1 MEHLI
6 GLELKKFGVGRN
18 IMFTVAAILFS
29 ILFITVSLVD
39 SMTDPEQTKDTFE
52 STFLVIGLLM
62 SSIFLIYSSVL
73 TARFVI
79 GEYDRRTI
87 ILLFSYPLN
96 RKGLIAGKLMII
108 MVYTAISV
116 MMGYIC
122 CTGYMIIADNYFDML
137 EGTFKTSLLQTWI
150 PSAVT
155 AVIVCTILSVW
166 PFIIGMIRKSVSATI
181 VSSMVIVVFRQIII
195 SSNAANRESLLQIL
209 LAAVVTFAIAAV
221 IFRKKVPQLFG

>member
-6 GLELKKFGVGRN
+6 RLELKKFGVGRN

-52 STFLVIGLLM
+52 STFLIIGLLV
-62 SSIFLIYSSVL
+62 SSIFLVYSSVL

-96 RKGLIAGKLMII
+96 RKGLIAGKMMII
-108 MVYTAISV
+108 MVYTAVSV

-122 CTGYMIIADNYFDML
+122 CTGFMIIADNYFDML
-137 EGTFKTSLLQTWI
+137 EGTFEISLLQTWI
-150 PSAVT
+150 PA
-155 AVIVCTILSVW
+155 AAIVCTILLVW

-181 VSSMVIVVFRQIII
+181 VSSMIVVVFRQIII
-195 SSNAANRESLLQIL
+195 SKNAANRESLLQIL
-209 LAAVVTFAIAAV
+209 LAAVITFAIAAV
-221 IFRKKVPQLFG
+221 IFKKKVPQLF